1 MRRSACVFHNLLGIK
16 SLSTML
22 PATFP
27 FVSSNKMKHTQQT
40 NAKWFE
46 QKKAKNE
53 ETKYEKT
60 NRFKLGR
67 STFECNCYLW
77 AAAPAAIRARP
88 ATIGS
93 STRGQCG
100 SLCAL
105 SVCVFVCYYVGLV
118 RFGFLGTRRHRPTK
132 KHPHPQ
138 HTRDSCSVT
147 LNSIGFCNDSFW
159 AVRVLG

>member
-1 MRRSACVFHNLLGIK
+1 MIWMGRVMRVCFIICLATKACQQCCQQHVP
-16 SLSTML
+16 LSS
-22 PATFP
+22 
-27 FVSSNKMKHTQQT
+27 SSNKIKHTQQT
-40 NAKWFE
+40 NAK
-46 QKKAKNE
+46 KKKTKNE

-77 AAAPAAIRARP
+77 AAAARP

-105 SVCVFVCYYVGLV
+105 CLCVCVCYYVGLV
-118 RFGFLGTRRHRPTK
+118 RFGFLGTRRCRRPAK
-132 KHPHPQ
+132 KHPHP
-138 HTRDSCSVT
+138 R
-147 LNSIGFCNDSFW
+147 L
-159 AVRVLG
+159 VLSHSEFNWIL

>member
-1 MRRSACVFHNLLGIK
+1 MGRVMRVCFIICLATKACQQCCQQHVP
-16 SLSTML
+16 LSS
-22 PATFP
+22 
-27 FVSSNKMKHTQQT
+27 SSNKIKHTQQT
-40 NAKWFE
+40 NAK
-46 QKKAKNE
+46 KKKTKNE

-77 AAAPAAIRARP
+77 AAAAAAARP

-105 SVCVFVCYYVGLV
+105 SLCVCVYVCVIMLV
-118 RFGFLGTRRHRPTK
+118 LFGSVFLARAAAAAQPKNT
-132 KHPHPQ
+132 

-159 AVRVLG
+159 VVRVLG